1 VSFWATL
8 AFQALN
14 FFALVV
20 ILYLVLYKPVRR
32 TMQQRE
38 DQIKARY
45 DAAERKA
52 QEADK
57 GRQAAEAKQH
67 EIDGQR
73 DQLLDEAKHAAEE
86 RRTAMLDEAR
96 GEAERLVERARD
108 AIRREWTHAADGLG
122 EALSRTVV
130 ALCGKVLES
139 GGDSLT
145 DRAVAEV
152 IERIGRLE
160 GADLD
165 EAKRGAKEGR
175 MTVRTAAALSDKAR
189 QQLAKAL
196 GEKLGDKAVE
206 LDVEEDASLVAGVEV
221 ALGTLR
227 VRSHWRQRLDEALD
241 ASRKELAE
249 AAPAAAPKKREGPE
263 NKPEAEA
270 KDSGE
275 S

>member
-1 VSFWATL
+1 MSFWATL

-32 TMQQRE
+32 TMQRRE

-45 DAAERKA
+45 DDAERKA

-57 GRQAAEAKQH
+57 ARQDAEATQR

-73 DQLLDEAKHAAEE
+73 DQLLDEAKQAAEE
-86 RRTAMLDEAR
+86 RRTAMLEEAR
-96 GEAERLVERARD
+96 AEADRLVERARD

-130 ALCGKVLES
+130 ALCAKVLES

-145 DRAVAEV
+145 ERAVAEV
-152 IERIGRLE
+152 IERIEQFE

-165 EAKRGAKEGR
+165 EAKRGAKESR
-175 MTVRTAAALSDKAR
+175 VTVRAAAGLSDEVR
-189 QQLAKAL
+189 QQLAKAI
-196 GEKLGDKAVE
+196 GEKVGDKAVE
-206 LDVEEDASLVAGVEV
+206 LNVEEDASLVAGVEV

-227 VRSHWRQRLDEALD
+227 VRSHWRQRLDEALE
-241 ASRKELAE
+241 ASRKELAD
-249 AAPAAAPKKREGPE
+249 AAPAAAQST
-263 NKPEAEA
+263 PEAE
-270 KDSGE
+270 KPDSGE

>member
-38 DQIKARY
+38 DQIKERY
-45 DAAERKA
+45 EAAERKA

-57 GRQAAEAKQH
+57 ARQAAEAKQH

-73 DQLLDEAKHAAEE
+73 DQLLDEAKQAAEE
-86 RRTAMLDEAR
+86 RHAVMLDEAR
-96 GEAERLVERARD
+96 AEADRLVERARD
-108 AIRREWTHAADGLG
+108 AIRREWMHAADGLG

-130 ALCGKVLES
+130 ALCAKVLES

-175 MTVRTAAALSDKAR
+175 MSVRTAAALPDEAKE
-189 QQLAKAL
+189 QLVKAL
-196 GEKLGDKAVE
+196 GEKLGGKAVE
-206 LDVEEDASLVAGVEV
+206 LDVEEDASLVAGVEL

-227 VRSHWRQRLDEALD
+227 VRSHWRQRLDEALE
-241 ASRKELAE
+241 ASRKELVE
-249 AAPAAAPKKREGPE
+249 AAPAAAPDKAEEADG
-263 NKPEAEA
+263 KPET
-270 KDSGE
+270 KDTDNGE

>member
-38 DQIKARY
+38 DQIKERY
-45 DAAERKA
+45 EAAERKA

-57 GRQAAEAKQH
+57 ARQAAEAKQH

-73 DQLLDEAKHAAEE
+73 DQLLDEAKQAAEE
-86 RRTAMLDEAR
+86 RHAVMLDEAR
-96 GEAERLVERARD
+96 AEADRLVERARD
-108 AIRREWTHAADGLG
+108 AIRREWMHAADGLG

-130 ALCGKVLES
+130 ALCAKVLES

-175 MTVRTAAALSDKAR
+175 MSVRTAAALPDEAR
-189 QQLAKAL
+189 QQLVKAL
-196 GEKLGDKAVE
+196 GEKLGDTAVE
-206 LDVEEDASLVAGVEV
+206 VDVEEDVSLVAGIEL

-227 VRSHWRQRLDEALD
+227 VRSHWRQRLDEALE
-241 ASRKELAE
+241 ASRKALVE
-249 AAPAAAPKKREGPE
+249 AAPPAAPKKTEGPE
-263 NKPEAEA
+263 DTPEAEDT
-270 KDSGE
+270 DSGE